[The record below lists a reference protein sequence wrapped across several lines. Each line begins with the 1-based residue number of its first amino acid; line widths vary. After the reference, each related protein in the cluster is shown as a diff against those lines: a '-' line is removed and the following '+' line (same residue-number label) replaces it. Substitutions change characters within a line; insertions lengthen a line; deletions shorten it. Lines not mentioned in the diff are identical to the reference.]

1 MLRPLSLLAC
11 VVAIVASVI
20 PASASAGPP
29 PFPVSLSVTGV
40 SSADTNEV
48 TVVVASMTGA
58 RCVLDIRGE
67 TFAKSFTAKH
77 VGAGG
82 AVTWRWP
89 APVAPSDVQWRFTAT
104 CRLGSLWSARWTAAE
119 LGFPTR
125 GGALPPWPSVAA
137 STAGASCNVQGV
149 CFAGDPFAPAGECG
163 WYVAGRRPDLLGL
176 IHGNAGDWLEQARG
190 RVPEGWLPAV
200 GAVAVWLPNHDGAG
214 EDGHVAYVAAVSGGR
229 ILVDD
234 SNWRLTPT
242 GPGLQIHEHWVS
254 VVAPSGYIYGGPA
267 GTGPQV

>member
-1 MLRPLSLLAC
+1 MLRPLTPLTC
-11 VVAIVASVI
+11 VAAIIASVI
-20 PASASAGPP
+20 PASASAAPQ

-40 SSADTNEV
+40 SSTDVNEV
-48 TVVVASMTGA
+48 TVVATSVTDA
-58 RCVLDIRGE
+58 RCALDVRGE
-67 TFAKSFTAKH
+67 TFAKSFAAKLA
-77 VGAGG
+77 GPGG

-89 APVAPSDVQWRFTAT
+89 APGARTDVQWRFTAT
-104 CRLGSLWSARWTAAE
+104 CRLGSLWSARWTEAE

-137 STAGASCNVQGV
+137 STVGASCNVQGV
-149 CFAGDPFAPAGECG
+149 CFAGDPFAAGECS
-163 WYVAGRRPDLLGL
+163 WYVAGRRGDLLSL
-176 IHGNAGDWLEQARG
+176 VHGDAGDWLEQVRG
-190 RVPEGWLPAV
+190 RVPEGWRPAV
-200 GAVAVWLPNHDGAG
+200 GAVAVWLPGHDGAG

-267 GTGPQV
+267 GTGPRV